1 MHKLDYVE
9 LSQLLENFKCGDS
22 FAFEQI
28 YQATYSHQ
36 IALATHLL
44 KNDSLAEDVVQ
55 DSYLTLCESIYRIK
69 DPKALV
75 SYLNRI
81 TRNKCIDRLKYDSK
95 ISYLHNDISELADF
109 ITDNSEFSSQ
119 DEVDNLIEY
128 ALGNLSTEDR
138 KIVEMKYIEDMR
150 IKDISMNLNL
160 SQRTINR
167 RLSTSLSK
175 LKLYISRYKD
185 SSFIFL
191 PPVVVQTIK
200 SLSNIV
206 HEGFNKFTTLIKETV
221 LFRINSILSVNS
233 LVSVSSI
240 TIFLSLVPN
249 NIFFTPIAADSFV
262 GGAKIFIIENLKKDQ
277 VKDIQLFSISGINI
291 TSFVYSYPYISIKE
305 NGEYLIEIT
314 DSNNNVIHKR
324 IDIKNIDNTAP
335 KIEISNYN
343 TVTATIRIT
352 DELSGVDATSLQIVS
367 DDQSNI
373 AYTILSQNNG
383 ELEINFVHNSL
394 PFHILINDNVDN
406 KNNSKVSWNY

>member
-9 LSQLLENFKCGDS
+9 LSQLLENFKRGDS

-44 KNDSLAEDVVQ
+44 KNNSLAEDVVQ

-109 ITDNSEFSSQ
+109 ITDNSELNSQ
-119 DEVDNLIEY
+119 DEVGNLIEY
-128 ALGNLSTEDR
+128 ALDNLSTEDR
-138 KIVEMKYIEDMR
+138 EIVEMKYFEDMR
-150 IKDISMNLNL
+150 IKDISEALNL

-175 LKLYISRYKD
+175 LKLYISRYKN

-191 PPVVVQTIK
+191 PPFVAKPIK
-200 SLSNIV
+200 NLIATV

-221 LFRINSILSVNS
+221 LFRMNSILSVNS

-249 NIFFTPIAADSFV
+249 NVFFTPIATDSFV
-262 GGAKIFIIENLKKDQ
+262 GGAKIFIIENLNKEE
-277 VKDIQLFSISGINI
+277 VKDIQLFTTSGNNI

-335 KIEISNYN
+335 RIEILNYN
-343 TVTATIRIT
+343 SVTATIRIT
-352 DELSGVDATSLQIVS
+352 DELSGVDAASLQIVS
-367 DDQSNI
+367 EDQSNI
-373 AYTILSQNNG
+373 SYTVLSQNDK
-383 ELEINFVHNSL
+383 ELKINFVHNSL
-394 PFHILINDNVDN
+394 PFHIVINDNVNN
-406 KNNSKVSWNY
+406 KNNSKVTWNY